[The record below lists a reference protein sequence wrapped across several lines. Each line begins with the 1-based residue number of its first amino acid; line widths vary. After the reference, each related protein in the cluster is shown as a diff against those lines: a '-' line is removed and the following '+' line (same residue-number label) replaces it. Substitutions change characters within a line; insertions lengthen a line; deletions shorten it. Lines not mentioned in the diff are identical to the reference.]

1 MNRKRERVE
10 LIHDI
15 LQVVQ
20 DAGGRIKPTHLLYK
34 ANLSHDALKRYVSE
48 LMGRGLLIETEHKGK
63 KAYELTPKGHAFLQE
78 YRQFK
83 NFSDAFGI

>member
-15 LQVVQ
+15 LHTVQ
-20 DAGGRIKPTHLLYK
+20 DHGGRIKPTHLLYK
-34 ANLSHDALKRYVSE
+34 ANLSHEALKRYVAE
-48 LMGRGLLIETEHKGK
+48 LIAGSMLIESEHKGK
-63 KAYELTPKGHAFLQE
+63 KSYELTEKGHTFLAQ

-83 NFSDAFGI
+83 EFSDSFGL